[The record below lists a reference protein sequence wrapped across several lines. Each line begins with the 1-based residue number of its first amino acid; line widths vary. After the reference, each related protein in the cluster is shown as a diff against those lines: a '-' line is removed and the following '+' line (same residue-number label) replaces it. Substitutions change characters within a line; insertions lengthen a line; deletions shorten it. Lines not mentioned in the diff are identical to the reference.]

1 MKKLIYLFLAL
12 IIVACSSDDSSD
24 DSSDGN
30 QLFIEKY
37 DGIVWQ
43 RLPLSNDYDIRIAFI
58 NSSNSVTQYG
68 DEEGE
73 EVYCTSY
80 PIEGTTNDPVD
91 GITTTSIQEETE
103 NSLSIF
109 VEFDDGEDVGS
120 YTLVFTVTSDG
131 SSYTLTKTILEITG
145 EFEDVIYNSTD
156 YDVCF

>member
-12 IIVACSSDDSSD
+12 LIVACSSDDSSD

-37 DGIVWQ
+37 DSVVWE
-43 RLPLSNDYDIRIAFI
+43 RLPLGNDYSYRIAFI
-58 NSSNSVTQYG
+58 NSSNSVTQYSYL
-68 DEEGE
+68 EGE
-73 EVYCTSY
+73 EENCTSF
-80 PIEGTTNDPVD
+80 PLQGTTNDPVD

-109 VEFDDGEDVGS
+109 IEFDDGEDVGS
-120 YTLVFTVTSDG
+120 YTTVFTVTSDG
-131 SSYTLTKTILEITG
+131 SSYTLTQTYSDTDEEEI
-145 EFEDVIYNSTD
+145 FINTD

>member
-1 MKKLIYLFLAL
+1 MKKLTYLFLAL
-12 IIVACSSDDSSD
+12 LIVACSSD

-30 QLFIEKY
+30 QLFLEKY
-37 DGIVWQ
+37 DGVVWQ
-43 RLPLSNDYDIRIAFI
+43 RLPLSNDYSYRIAFI
-58 NSSNSVTQYG
+58 NSSNSVTQYSYL
-68 DEEGE
+68 EGE
-73 EVYCTSY
+73 EESCTSF

-120 YTLVFTVTSDG
+120 YTTVFTVTSDG
-131 SSYTLTKTILEITG
+131 SSYTLTKTILESTG
-145 EFEDVIYNSTD
+145 ESEDVIYINTD